1 MRKKLL
7 LIAVDTNV
15 LLDEEDEDA
24 DILDALETLRERLPH
39 AQFVITET
47 VFQELAWIYEHGE
60 TPLKRKLAKGAL
72 TKLLARG
79 YTPMNFS
86 PLERGILAEISLKI
100 RIKELVPHEEVG
112 DSMVIA
118 EAAWKGCEI
127 LLTSDGHILDAN
139 EDIETLWAILKD
151 SDTEKHQIILS
162 KPRTLVR
169 TYRLKR

>member
-15 LLDEEDEDA
+15 LLDEEDQDA
-24 DILDALETLRERLPH
+24 DVLDALKTIRERLPH
-39 AQFVITET
+39 AQFVVTET
-47 VFQELAWIYEHGE
+47 VFQELAWIYEHGA
-60 TPLKRKLAKGAL
+60 TPLKSKLAKGAL
-72 TKLLARG
+72 TNLLARG
-79 YTPMNFS
+79 YTPMNLS
-86 PLERGILAEISLKI
+86 PLERGILTEIGLKI
-100 RIKELVPHEEVG
+100 RMKELVPHEEIG

-139 EDIETLWAILKD
+139 ENIEALWKILKD

-162 KPRTLVR
+162 RPRTLVR